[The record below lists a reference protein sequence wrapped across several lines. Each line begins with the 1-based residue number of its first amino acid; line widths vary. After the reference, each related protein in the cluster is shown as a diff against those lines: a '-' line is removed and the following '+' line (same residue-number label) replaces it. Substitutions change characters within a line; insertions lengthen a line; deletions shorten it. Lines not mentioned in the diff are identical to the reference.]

1 LTQEQVHPFIQ
12 LINNNWNDT
21 GAWPEFIEAMRLVL
35 PVGKVGAEPD
45 KEISRWVHLPGLC
58 CQAAGGTP
66 DLTNEVAAAWLL
78 LYTAA
83 HLIDNV
89 EDMDLAEEVNA
100 LGGPGPAINVTN
112 GLFLSAA
119 LMLNKFHEKVQKR
132 NLASQISSD
141 FYNTIL
147 IMTSGQHL
155 DIANQQLTLEQWWQ
169 VAEAKSGSFFS
180 LACRSGAK
188 IGNNDLDKIKGY
200 SDFGF
205 HLGMMI
211 QIIDDLEDLA
221 SVINHEETGF
231 TVGFEKSLAVAYA
244 LEVLPEADKGQFMDW
259 SLAAPREPDIV
270 NGIIDIL
277 NQCGAGLYMLSE
289 SERHRNLALRSLEAA
304 CPSSPAGEK
313 LSEYLRELGLE

>member
-35 PVGKVGAEPD
+35 PLGKVGAKPG

-58 CQAAGGTP
+58 CQAAGGDPESTK
-66 DLTNEVAAAWLL
+66 EVAAAWLL
-78 LYTAA
+78 LFTAA
-83 HLIDNV
+83 HIIDSV
-89 EDMDLAEEVNA
+89 EDGDQADEVSA
-100 LGGPGPAINVTN
+100 IGGSGPAINVTN

-119 LMLNKFHEKVQKR
+119 LMLHKFHEKVQKR

-147 IMTSGQHL
+147 IMTSGQHR
-155 DIANQQLTLEQWWQ
+155 DITNQQPTLEQWWR

-188 IGNNDLDKIKGY
+188 IGCQDLDKIKGY

-211 QIIDDLEDLA
+211 QILDDLEDLA
-221 SVINHEETGF
+221 SIINHEETGL
-231 TVGFEKSLAVAYA
+231 TVGFEKSLALAYA
-244 LEVLPEADKGQFMDW
+244 LEVLPEADKGQFMER

-270 NGIIDIL
+270 NGIIDKL

-313 LSEYLRELGLE
+313 LSGYLRELSLE